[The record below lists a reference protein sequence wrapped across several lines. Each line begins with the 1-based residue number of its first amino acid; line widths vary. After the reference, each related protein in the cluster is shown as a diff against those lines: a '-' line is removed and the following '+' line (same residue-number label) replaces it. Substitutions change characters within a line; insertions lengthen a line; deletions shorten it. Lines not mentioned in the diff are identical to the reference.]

1 MKTAKVQH
9 YVPQFL
15 LRNFGNGKKDQLWV
29 FDKTTGRSFSTNAKN
44 IASESRFYEF
54 EYAGARLSLEP
65 YLSKIE
71 SSAKPILSH
80 VLRADS
86 LAGLNATDRATIAVF
101 LSLQLTRTRTFR
113 EQWRELP
120 KMLRDALDAKDDRVA
135 DDSQAAEMIRD
146 ISDDNVKSETGRF
159 MVDAPKALAHH
170 FLSKDWALAATTRI
184 DPFVTSD
191 NPLALQNVIDRP
203 HRGNLGLGVPG
214 IEIYL
219 PLSPVRALA
228 MWCRSLTGAVLQAS
242 AAHPGRSRHDS
253 GGVGHGPEGVIELA
267 EALSTGRPLA
277 YSRENV
283 ENFNSLQIARSERYV
298 FSFTNDFELAKE
310 MLEAHPS
317 LRAGPRMEA
326 H

>member
-86 LAGLNATDRATIAVF
+86 LADLDATARATIAVF
-101 LSLQLTRTRTFR
+101 LSIQLTRTRTFR
-113 EQWRELP
+113 EQWRDFP
-120 KMLRDALDAKDDRVA
+120 RMLRDALDAKGDRAA
-135 DDSQAAEMIRD
+135 DGSQAAELIRD
-146 ISDDNVKSETGRF
+146 ISDNDVKSETGRF

-170 FLSKDWALAATTRI
+170 FLSKDWALAATTRMH
-184 DPFVTSD
+184 PFVTSD

-203 HRGNLGLGVPG
+203 HRGNLGLAVPG

-219 PLSPVRALA
+219 PLSPIRALA
-228 MWCRSLTGAVLQAS
+228 MWCRSLTGSVLQAS
-242 AAHPGRSRHDS
+242 AEHPERFRHDS
-253 GGVGHGPEGVIELA
+253 GGSRAPEGVIGLA
-267 EALSTGRPLA
+267 DALSTDRPLA
-277 YSRENV
+277 YSAENV

-310 MLEAHPS
+310 MLGAQPS
-317 LRAGPRMEA
+317 LRAGPRLEA